1 MTEDQHTH
9 QDPTQQYHQPDQQQE
24 LERPGLEFE
33 MHPVVRRG
41 AAAGPALV
49 LFGALRRRS

>member
-1 MTEDQHTH
+1 MTEDQHTQQH
-9 QDPTQQYHQPDQQQE
+9 PTQQYHQPDQQQE
-24 LERPGLEFE
+24 LERPGLESE

-41 AAAGPALV
+41 AAAGTALV

>member
-1 MTEDQHTH
+1 MTEDQHTQ
-9 QDPTQQYHQPDQQQE
+9 QDPTQQYHQPEQE
-24 LERPGLEFE
+24 LECPGLEFE

-41 AAAGPALV
+41 AAAGTALV